1 MAVPPDADAPPPT
14 APPMALPILPT
25 IPTIA
30 CLSRIS
36 VNHGQHGTGEAA
48 PVMLTAGQ
56 HRRHIL
62 CIYHQR
68 SAWLHF
74 LPATYCPWHSLPTH
88 SSRTSGLP
96 SSSRGSWSSAAQ
108 VFFCSDMTLF
118 SASGLSPYCSFR
130 RCSVASRSA
139 CRSVSPRLFASM
151 AARFARLLLCEFIRL
166 LRQRVQ
172 ALLIRNLVAKCSQLA
187 FCTSSVSFS
196 WVSRDFSCSDN
207 CRFVAASFRTALLIF
222 RFPIIATLLG

>member
-36 VNHGQHGTGEAA
+36 VIMDSTERVKLRQFCSLSVSIAA
-48 PVMLTAGQ
+48 IFCAIPSKVCVAALLTCD
-56 HRRHIL
+56 IL
-62 CIYHQR
+62 
-68 SAWLHF
+68 SVALSS
-74 LPATYCPWHSLPTH
+74 HSLQPDL
-88 SSRTSGLP
+88 RPAIQLP
-96 SSSRGSWSSAAQ
+96 RSWSSAAH

-151 AARFARLLLCEFIRL
+151 AVRFARCCC
-166 LRQRVQ
+166 
-172 ALLIRNLVAKCSQLA
+172 ANLSACCASA
-187 FCTSSVSFS
+187 FRRS
-196 WVSRDFSCSDN
+196 
-207 CRFVAASFRTALLIF
+207 
-222 RFPIIATLLG
+222 